1 MVLTE
6 QQQQELAAR
15 NAAICE
21 RYRELTASQPLATA
35 NKIITFIANERM
47 MTPQAIGRILREN
60 GENTVTQPIQQVT
73 L

>member
-6 QQQQELAAR
+6 QQQQELKER

-35 NKIITFIANERM
+35 NKIITFIANERK
-47 MTPQAIGRILREN
+47 MTPQTISRILREN
-60 GENTVTQPIQQVT
+60 GENTVTQPIQNVT